1 MVFGQILTCCRSSS
15 RKILQKL
22 DFKEIKFPVNIRDI
36 QKIEKNISIDISVF
50 GFENKEKHPI
60 YVSKK
65 HFEDSM
71 LIYY

>member
-1 MVFGQILTCCRSSS
+1 MVFGQILTCCRSSF
-15 RKILQKL
+15 RKKLQKL

-65 HFEDSM
+65 YFEDSM